1 MNIGYKSHSEIQLER
16 FYHKHESAH
25 LDGNQY
31 EEFGR
36 NLIEHVLRVE
46 RVKAEIPNN
55 TPWRKRLLF
64 NISTLQMLCMWTP
77 PREDLRITKEALKL
91 NEEGNTDK
99 ANEILRKFIS
109 EYEKSIS
116 KTQTELGNI
125 KKRKHPVIEIVETIY
140 GENNNIM
147 GKHIEGAIK
156 DPRWKEMITIYGET
170 IYPVDKRFGS
180 RSLSGLPS
188 LLSRVANKK

>member
-77 PREDLRITKEALKL
+77 PKEDLRIAKKVLKL
-91 NEEGNTDK
+91 N
-99 ANEILRKFIS
+99 
-109 EYEKSIS
+109 
-116 KTQTELGNI
+116 
-125 KKRKHPVIEIVETIY
+125 
-140 GENNNIM
+140 
-147 GKHIEGAIK
+147 
-156 DPRWKEMITIYGET
+156 
-170 IYPVDKRFGS
+170 
-180 RSLSGLPS
+180 
-188 LLSRVANKK
+188 

>member
-16 FYHKHESAH
+16 FYHKHEGTH

-46 RVKAEIPNN
+46 RVKAKIPNN

-64 NISTLQMLCMWTP
+64 NISTLQMLCMWIP
-77 PREDLRITKEALKL
+77 PKENLRFAKEVLKS

-99 ANEILRKFIS
+99 ANELLRKFIS
-109 EYEKSIS
+109 ETEKSIN

-125 KKRKHPVIEIVETIY
+125 KKRKHPVMEIVETIY
-140 GENNNIM
+140 GENNKIM
-147 GKHIEGAIK
+147 GKQIEDAIK
-156 DPRWKEMITIYGET
+156 DPRWGKKITIFGET
-170 IYPVDKRFGS
+170 IYPVDKRFRS